1 MSSPGNR
8 YQQIHPGQT
17 GDGVAMKSKQKRSS
31 KIVRI
36 IFWGVLFIL
45 TGWIL
50 LWGTNS
56 FYNTSRLRNELHLM
70 RGKVDRLVAVNDSL
84 RSENEK
90 LRTSLDAAEKAA
102 RERFGL
108 VKPGEKVFRFI
119 PSPED
124 N

>member
-1 MSSPGNR
+1 
-8 YQQIHPGQT
+8 
-17 GDGVAMKSKQKRSS
+17 MKSRKYKTP
-31 KIVRI
+31 KVINYV
-36 IFWGVLFIL
+36 FWAILLIL

-56 FYNTSRLRNELHLM
+56 FYNTHRLRKELVQI
-70 RGKVDRLVAVNDSL
+70 RTKVDRLVAVNDSL

-90 LRTSLDAAEKAA
+90 LSTSLDAAEKAA

-119 PSPED
+119 QSPDEE
-124 N
+124 